1 MHLLV
6 LVLAVLAMPV
16 SADEPFLR
24 PSAGLMFKQPEILRP
39 GQCVLYQEGGGGRLL
54 TEPRY
59 YLKGEVVAAQVATHR
74 LSMCPVV
81 PGKTVEQFNRSEFV
95 RYLRA
100 QPCFT
105 NDRPARDDQIGLL
118 RLRVTDW
125 ETPHARKAENEGR
138 LYRGMFLDQPLEKG
152 LEIDL
157 EADLL
162 TLCRS

>member
-1 MHLLV
+1 MRLFALF
-6 LVLAVLAMPV
+6 LAVLAMPV
-16 SADEPFLR
+16 SADEPLLR
-24 PSAGLMFKQPEILRP
+24 PSAGLLFKQPELLRP

-59 YLKGEVVAAQVATHR
+59 YLKGEVVATQVTTHR
-74 LSMCPVV
+74 QAACPVV
-81 PGKTVEQFNRSEFV
+81 PGKTVEQFNRGEFV

-100 QPCFT
+100 LPCFV
-105 NDRPARDDQIGLL
+105 NDRPARDEQIGLL
-118 RLRVTDW
+118 RLRVMDW

-162 TLCRS
+162 ALCRS